1 LKLAIILGAVVV
13 TVAAVL
19 FSLLV
24 IQPPKPIIVI
34 HGENLAT
41 VGPLDILNTLLSAWV
56 IMALLLIICFLAMR
70 KMSMI
75 PSGFYNFFEAIIEG
89 IYNFVTGLAG
99 EQNGRRFFPLI
110 ATFFIYIAFANWM
123 SLTPV
128 FNSIGAYVELHEEES
143 EFHSEAVV
151 FKDGGVSLIPFG
163 AQDVEL
169 HAEDCAE
176 GAEGDECR
184 HHAIEVAEEE
194 YLGEGEKLGVLFPY
208 LRGIN
213 TDLMTTLSFAIVSAL
228 FVEYWG
234 VSTQGFFR
242 YASRF
247 FTFRSPIAFFVG
259 ILEFIAELARL
270 VSFSARLFGNMLAG
284 EILLFVMTFL
294 VGLAAPIL
302 VVFYGL
308 EVFVGA
314 IQAFVFGTLTLV
326 FAMLATAS
334 HGDHEDHQENA
345 AHEHSML
352 INEEQAH
359 NAQA

>member
-1 LKLAIILGAVVV
+1 MKKLVILGALV
-13 TVAAVL
+13 TTIALIAV
-19 FSLLV
+19 SLLV
-24 IQPPKPIIVI
+24 VKPTKPIIVI
-34 HGENLAT
+34 RGENLVS

-56 IMALLLIICFLAMR
+56 IMALLLIICFIATRKIAMV
-70 KMSMI
+70 

-99 EQNGRRFFPLI
+99 EKNGRRFFPLI

-128 FNSIGAYVELHEEES
+128 FNSIGSYVELHEEES
-143 EFHSEAVV
+143 EFHENAIVFSEA
-151 FKDGGVSLIPFG
+151 GPVSLINPG
-163 AQDVEL
+163 AKFVEL

-176 GAEGDECR
+176 GSEGDECR
-184 HHAIEVAEEE
+184 HHAIEEAEEQ
-194 YLGEGEKLGVLFPY
+194 YAAGDDKKLGVLFPY

-213 TDLMTTLSFAIVSAL
+213 TDLMTTLSFAIISAI

-234 VSTQGFFR
+234 ISALGLGYLTK
-242 YASRF
+242 F
-247 FTFRSPIAFFVG
+247 FTIRNPIDFFVG
-259 ILEFIAELARL
+259 LLEFVAELARL

-294 VGLAAPIL
+294 VGMAAPIL

-308 EVFVGA
+308 EIFVGA

-326 FAMLATAS
+326 FAMLAVS
-334 HGDHEDHQENA
+334 GHGDHEEHGQVEE
-345 AHEHSML
+345 AHGH
-352 INEEQAH
+352 
-359 NAQA
+359 

>member
-1 LKLAIILGAVVV
+1 MKLPLILGGIVA

-24 IQPPKPIIVI
+24 ISPPKPLIVI
-34 HGENLAT
+34 HGETLVT
-41 VGPLDILNTLLSAWV
+41 VGPLDILNTLFTAWV
-56 IMALLLIICFLAMR
+56 IMALLLIICFLAVR

-99 EQNGRRFFPLI
+99 ERNGRIFFPVI

-128 FNSIGAYVELHEEES
+128 FNSIGQYVELHAEED
-143 EFHSEAVV
+143 EFHAEAVV
-151 FKDGGVSLIPFG
+151 FTDGGVSLIPLG

-176 GAEGDECR
+176 GSEGDECR

-194 YLGEGEKLGVLFPY
+194 YVGEGEKLGVLFPY

-213 TDLMTTLSFAIVSAL
+213 TDLMTTLSFAIVSAF
-228 FVEYWG
+228 FVELWG
-234 VSTQGFFR
+234 IRSQGFFR
-242 YASRF
+242 YMSRF
-247 FTFRSPIAFFVG
+247 FTLKNPIAFFVG

-294 VGLAAPIL
+294 VGMAAPIL

-326 FAMLATAS
+326 FAMLAVTS
-334 HGDHEDHQENA
+334 HDDHGDEHGEDH
-345 AHEHSML
+345 SPL
-352 INEEQAH
+352 LTEEQAH
-359 NAQA
+359 HAQA